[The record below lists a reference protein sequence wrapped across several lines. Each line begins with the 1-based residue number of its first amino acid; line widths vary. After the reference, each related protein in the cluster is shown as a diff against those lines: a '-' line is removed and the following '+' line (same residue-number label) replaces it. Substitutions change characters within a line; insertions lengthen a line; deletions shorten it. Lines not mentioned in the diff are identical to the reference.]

1 MLFLKNWVL
10 VFSFNRCNG
19 LIIYDI
25 LQFQEVQEINDP
37 IKPPRIT
44 QNVHGYF
51 ELASERGKATGLQS
65 NSVGLST
72 RLDLCNSWDKDTVAS
87 ANFKTGGKKEGILH
101 LFYHSD

>member
-1 MLFLKNWVL
+1 MSISYNI
-10 VFSFNRCNG
+10 N
-19 LIIYDI
+19 DI

-37 IKPPRIT
+37 IPPPRIS

-87 ANFKTGGKKEGILH
+87 ANFKTEGKREGKYLEKCYDFNEVIP
-101 LFYHSD
+101 

>member
-37 IKPPRIT
+37 IKPPRIS

-51 ELASERGKATGLQS
+51 ELASERGKATGLQ
-65 NSVGLST
+65 NKDVGLST